1 MNLLWVHFF
10 SPKHD
15 CVECARISGGHF
27 VHRSLF
33 TCSLFAVHSRRGII
47 DFLRS
52 TPSFVSEY
60 STRGGI
66 SANDSL
72 WIRPSVWSSFR
83 VSDRVFGLMPCRVS
97 IIWLNLSFPL
107 LPNVLIMS
115 SAHFLLIM
123 SIMPLSGHRQV
134 WFGFSHM
141 LVAFFGD
148 SNCVTINLIV

>member
-1 MNLLWVHFF
+1 MNLLGVHFF

-15 CVECARISGGHF
+15 CGECARTGGHF

-47 DFLRS
+47 DFLSS

-60 STRGGI
+60 STLGGI
-66 SANDSL
+66 SAKDSRL
-72 WIRPSVWSSFR
+72 IKPSVWSSFR
-83 VSDRVFGLMPCRVS
+83 VSDRVFGLMPFRVS

-107 LPNVLIMS
+107 LPKVLMIS

-123 SIMPLSGHRQV
+123 SIMPFSGHRQV

-141 LVAFFGD
+141 FVAFFVD
-148 SNCVTINLIV
+148 SNCATINLIV